1 MIWKQAL
8 VLPDT
13 LRGWHLAESRILGI
27 PALARL
33 LLVLKRSGIQEVI
46 LPAEACGELLS
57 CVEPYQRSG
66 GLPIL
71 TPLDPGQ
78 QPAFAENAPFLVIRW
93 SSLLAVDTL
102 TWLSA
107 RCGEL
112 SGRGSCLGLRSS
124 RPVLGSFFPE
134 HGLVESLMERGL
146 PTVEETMEPDG
157 TCGGGCAFVVPD
169 NLFLAEVEELASGE
183 GDRKLLQTVGKPTD
197 RWHVVWIRNRTFGVM
212 RWLAARAVTP
222 NQISVAGFFVA
233 VLACVVIAS
242 GGYLRGVAGAVLLYA
257 SWVLDCMDGT
267 LARLTF
273 AESTFGRKLDTI
285 LGHLANLSTFG
296 ALIWA
301 AYGEQ
306 SPLEAVFF
314 GFLILGGILVAHRLS
329 EEDKRTRPA
338 KVSATDSPRLTAF
351 LDKINHRDY
360 AVIVLVLALADGF
373 KIFVWLSAIGVQ
385 VFWLTELWLI
395 LARSG
400 AAPAS
405 KSTPSRLFP

>member
-1 MIWKQAL
+1 
-8 VLPDT
+8 
-13 LRGWHLAESRILGI
+13 
-27 PALARL
+27 
-33 LLVLKRSGIQEVI
+33 
-46 LPAEACGELLS
+46 
-57 CVEPYQRSG
+57 
-66 GLPIL
+66 
-71 TPLDPGQ
+71 
-78 QPAFAENAPFLVIRW
+78 
-93 SSLLAVDTL
+93 
-102 TWLSA
+102 
-107 RCGEL
+107 
-112 SGRGSCLGLRSS
+112 
-124 RPVLGSFFPE
+124 VLGSFFPE

>member
-1 MIWKQAL
+1 M
-8 VLPDT
+8 
-13 LRGWHLAESRILGI
+13 
-27 PALARL
+27 
-33 LLVLKRSGIQEVI
+33 
-46 LPAEACGELLS
+46 
-57 CVEPYQRSG
+57 
-66 GLPIL
+66 
-71 TPLDPGQ
+71 
-78 QPAFAENAPFLVIRW
+78 
-93 SSLLAVDTL
+93 
-102 TWLSA
+102 
-107 RCGEL
+107 
-112 SGRGSCLGLRSS
+112 
-124 RPVLGSFFPE
+124 
-134 HGLVESLMERGL
+134 
-146 PTVEETMEPDG
+146 
-157 TCGGGCAFVVPD
+157 
-169 NLFLAEVEELASGE
+169 
-183 GDRKLLQTVGKPTD
+183 
-197 RWHVVWIRNRTFGVM
+197 
-212 RWLAARAVTP
+212 
-222 NQISVAGFFVA
+222 A

-306 SPLEAVFF
+306 SPWEAVFF

-338 KVSATDSPRLTAF
+338 KVSTTDSPRLTAF

-360 AVIVLVLALADGF
+360 AVIVLALALADGF
-373 KIFVWLSAIGVQ
+373 KVFVWLSAIGVQ
-385 VFWLTELWLI
+385 VFWLAELWLI

-405 KSTPSRLFP
+405 KSTPSRLYP